1 MSKFKYVIS
10 VLSAEKEG
18 ELNFLMT
25 APEPAPCDVL
35 EAKTRIKELDDATKI
50 LKECVA

>member
-1 MSKFKYVIS
+1 MSKFKYTIS
-10 VLSAEKEG
+10 VLRAEKEG

-25 APEPAPCDVL
+25 APRIASCDVL
-35 EAKTRIKELDDATKI
+35 EAKTRIKELNKAIKI

>member
-10 VLSAEKEG
+10 VLNAEKEG

-25 APEPAPCDVL
+25 APEPTPCDIL
-35 EAKTRIKELDDATKI
+35 EAKTRIKELSEAIKI